1 MELNVADFAVD
12 HLPLLAQGIDDFA
25 ASQGDA
31 VAPRGP
37 AFEGREDVCGKG
49 HLAAVFVI
57 ATTHLLHKLL
67 PQIGRMHAVPGALP
81 KQLRGP
87 RRHAD
92 VGFRRHQLWAYVRCR
107 CGRAKAPFSNSARQ
121 LAGQLWACP
130 TNGWGNCGSA
140 PQMAGQL
147 WAG

>member
-1 MELNVADFAVD
+1 MRVKLPQLKQFKADELLDVKAFQDFVAPNTTTDRPPNEVVELNVADFAVD

-57 ATTHLLHKLL
+57 ATNCCHKSA
-67 PQIGRMHAVPGALP
+67 GRMLYQGLSRSSSV
-81 KQLRGP
+81 
-87 RRHAD
+87 
-92 VGFRRHQLWAYVRCR
+92 
-107 CGRAKAPFSNSARQ
+107 ARE
-121 LAGQLWACP
+121 GMP
-130 TNGWGNCGSA
+130 T
-140 PQMAGQL
+140 
-147 WAG
+147 